1 MLYERIFR
9 KLNSSGVRYLAVG
22 GIAVN
27 LHGFPRATGDL
38 DILLSFEP
46 RNVDVFL
53 KVAKE
58 LGLKP
63 RAPVPVDDLKDPAK
77 RREWAL
83 NKGMHAFTLVNLEN
97 PMEQLDVVIDEVF
110 DFDAAYARRETVRAG
125 EVQIPLICVDDL
137 IALKEKSGRDRDLVD
152 LKVLKELKEIKR

>member
-1 MLYERIFR
+1 MLYDKIFR
-9 KLNSSGVRYLAVG
+9 SLLDFKVRYLAIG

-46 RNVDVFL
+46 ANVDAFL
-53 KVAKE
+53 AAARK

-63 RAPVPVDDLKDPAK
+63 RAPVPMEGLSDPEK
-77 RREWAL
+77 RREWAIE
-83 NKGMHAFTLVNLEN
+83 KGMHAFTLISPNN
-97 PMEQLDVVIDEVF
+97 PMEQLDVVISDHI
-110 DFDAAYARRETVRAG
+110 DFEEAYARRETVAAG
-125 EVQIPLICVDDL
+125 EVEIPLVCMDDL
-137 IALKEKSGRDRDLVD
+137 IALKEKSGRDRDLID